1 MMPHNPFASV
11 PHCSPSRALPMLQK
25 QRQLQQ
31 LQVQQQQ
38 GPNSGLTGKPI
49 AQTPSLPLVIVVR
62 RQQPKQDYL
71 EPIILTRKTEQM
83 PGIARSNQ
91 QMPDLSKDDEIR
103 RLRDEIARL
112 KEINRLREEL
122 RQLQGSTATKDDKK
136 LEGTIARVENK
147 PVRSNEGVPK
157 EEGRKMEGIAV
168 RGEKKPEKEGE
179 QPATQQPKGRT
190 FQHSIYGSDWKGYS
204 FVRHS
209 EALQKMLYYSPKDGV
224 WYYRNSDGVY
234 FPLGE

>member
-1 MMPHNPFASV
+1 
-11 PHCSPSRALPMLQK
+11 MLQR

-31 LQVQQQQ
+31 LQMQQQQ
-38 GPNSGLTGKPI
+38 GPNNGLTGTPI
-49 AQTPSLPLVIVVR
+49 TQTPSLPVIIVVR
-62 RQQPKQDYL
+62 RQQPKPDYP
-71 EPIILTRKTEQM
+71 EPISLTRKTEQM
-83 PGIARSNQ
+83 PSIVQPRQ
-91 QMPDLSKDDEIR
+91 QMPGVSKDDEIR

-122 RQLQGSTATKDDKK
+122 RQLQGATTTKDDRK
-136 LEGTIARVENK
+136 LEGMIARVENK
-147 PVRSNEGVPK
+147 PTSPNEGVSKK
-157 EEGRKMEGIAV
+157 EDRKLEGIAV
-168 RGEKKPEKEGE
+168 REEKKPEKEGE
-179 QPATQQPKGRT
+179 QPATQQPKGRS

-209 EALQKMLYYSPKDGV
+209 AALQKTLYYSPKDGV